1 MNGEDLRTEVTLGR
15 VLTIGTRAST
25 ACLAAGLMLTFFI
38 PEARVTAVLL
48 TAGIVVLMATP
59 LTRVIVSVVEFARQR
74 DWLFVLYTF
83 IVLALLVGSLVVAL
97 I

>member
-25 ACLAAGLMLTFFI
+25 GCLAAGLMLTFFI

-59 LTRVIVSVVEFARQR
+59 VTRVIVSVVEFARQR
-74 DWLFVLYTF
+74 DWLFVLYTC

>member
-1 MNGEDLRTEVTLGR
+1 MNGEDLRTEVTLGH

-59 LTRVIVSVVEFARQR
+59 VTRVIVSVVEFARQR
-74 DWLFVLYTF
+74 DWLFVFYTC

-97 I
+97 L

>member
-59 LTRVIVSVVEFARQR
+59 VTRVIVSVVAFTRQR

-83 IVLALLVGSLVVAL
+83 IVLALLAGSLVVAL